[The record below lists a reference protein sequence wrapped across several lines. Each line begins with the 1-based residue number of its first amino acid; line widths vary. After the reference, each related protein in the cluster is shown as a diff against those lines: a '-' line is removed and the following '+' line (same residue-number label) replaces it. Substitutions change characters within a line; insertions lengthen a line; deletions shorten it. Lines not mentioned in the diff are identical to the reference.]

1 MHAGQLFNGVAGPIA
16 MAAPTLISS
25 LWFPTR
31 QRSFATG
38 IMLSAMSLAIAISFI
53 VGEALIQKML
63 SCSEKDSSSAFG
75 THFEKLLLKRMEGVS
90 SDKTERLGNVSH

>member
-38 IMLSAMSLAIAISFI
+38 FMVSAWGLAIAISFI
-53 VGEALIQKML
+53 VGET
-63 SCSEKDSSSAFG
+63 DYVN
-75 THFEKLLLKRMEGVS
+75 KRS
-90 SDKTERLGNVSH
+90 YRNFY